1 MKAILG
7 VFVVL
12 GCGGSQPPHVA
23 RRDLTEQ
30 PRELEGARGGED
42 RGRCARPG
50 AISQETD
57 TNRDGTHDVRRT
69 YAKIGDDDANRMVLV
84 CREVDL
90 NHDGRK
96 DVIRYYTDD
105 GRPLREEAD
114 RDFDGRFDEVAF
126 FENAK
131 IARREQDTNAD
142 GRVDTWVYLDRD
154 KPTRAERDINGDG
167 RRDYWEYYLEG
178 HVQRIGIDTN
188 GDGVVDHW
196 DRNAAME
203 RDEEEEGGG
212 PGATDQGPE
221 TAGEGEAAEG
231 PAS

>member
-1 MKAILG
+1 VTRAL
-7 VFVVL
+7 VVVAFL
-12 GCGGSQPPHVA
+12 GCGGTQPPHVA
-23 RRDLTEQ
+23 RRDLTAA
-30 PRELEGARGGED
+30 PRALQGARGASD
-42 RGRCARPG
+42 RGRCDRPG

-57 TNRDGTHDVRRT
+57 TNRDGVKDVRRT
-69 YAKIGDDDANRMVLV
+69 YAKIGDADASRMVLV

-131 IARREQDTNAD
+131 IARREQDTNGD
-142 GRVDTWVYLDRD
+142 GRVDQWVYIDHD
-154 KPTRAERDINGDG
+154 KVARAERDTNGDG
-167 RRDYWEYYLEG
+167 RKDYWEYYLDG
-178 HVQRIGIDTN
+178 HVQRIGIDTD

-196 DRNAAME
+196 DRNAALE
-203 RDEEEEGGG
+203 RPEEQDQG
-212 PGATDQGPE
+212 PGASDEGPE
-221 TAGEGEAAEG
+221 TDTAADAG